1 MKPRGLLRMNK
12 LCVSPNNPDAHLHGR
27 THALPP
33 TRCCKPPQTH
43 NQTQNRAAATMPQ
56 AAGKINRA
64 SLAAAAQQMA
74 D

>member
-1 MKPRGLLRMNK
+1 MDE
-12 LCVSPNNPDAHLHGR
+12 LCVPPRNPEAHQHGR
-27 THALPP
+27 THAQPP

-64 SLAAAAQQMA
+64 SLTAVAIA
-74 D
+74 DGRLDFRNLG